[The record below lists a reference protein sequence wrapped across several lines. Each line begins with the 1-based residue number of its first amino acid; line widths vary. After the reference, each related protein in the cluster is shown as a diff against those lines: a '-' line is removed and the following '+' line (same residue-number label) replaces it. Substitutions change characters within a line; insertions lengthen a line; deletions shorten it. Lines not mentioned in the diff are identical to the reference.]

1 MTGEGIRKA
10 KVRELEER
18 WRRLGRLLEGLR
30 KERDVESR
38 AKDVMRLDDQITEA
52 KKQRDEVEQKL
63 RELEDENVSSS
74 SAAELF
80 YSYAH
85 EDEKLR
91 VELEKHLSLLERQ
104 GLLRGWH
111 DRKIEPGSNWDEEID
126 DRLRRADVILLLVSA
141 DFMASDYI
149 WGKELEVAMERH
161 DAGDARVIPV
171 ILRPVDWAT
180 APFARLQA
188 LPRDGKP
195 VVSWPSRDEAFLDVA
210 RGIRLVLSRGQ
221 RT

>member
-1 MTGEGIRKA
+1 
-10 KVRELEER
+10 
-18 WRRLGRLLEGLR
+18 
-30 KERDVESR
+30 
-38 AKDVMRLDDQITEA
+38 
-52 KKQRDEVEQKL
+52 
-63 RELEDENVSSS
+63 
-74 SAAELF
+74 
-80 YSYAH
+80 
-85 EDEKLR
+85 
-91 VELEKHLSLLERQ
+91 LSLLERQ